1 MRIPISKLIKMRNK
15 ERPKNK
21 QIIDNDDENE
31 NKNNSHNILSNI
43 YKWIR
48 RLNLYPKRNQT
59 RKSQLFEFIY

>member
-31 NKNNSHNILSNI
+31 NKNNGHNILSNI
-43 YKWIR
+43 YKWIGR
-48 RLNLYPKRNQT
+48 VNLCPKRNQT
-59 RKSQLFEFIY
+59 RKSQLFEFTY